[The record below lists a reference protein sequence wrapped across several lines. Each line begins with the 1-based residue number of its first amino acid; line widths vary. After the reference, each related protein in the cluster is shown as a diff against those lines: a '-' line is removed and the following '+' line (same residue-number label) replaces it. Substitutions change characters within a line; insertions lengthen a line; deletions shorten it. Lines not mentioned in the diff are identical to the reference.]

1 MCTSTN
7 LTFLG
12 TRHRTPQTDLLEL
25 ADRINKSPKS
35 QYDYYFRI
43 DYSIKQLLCQPISTF
58 NTSLSI
64 ASVQEQTNS
73 KINQLL
79 MQEIKI
85 DIIYF
90 NVLPKNTKRNSASKS
105 TCNYIIELHIGFNFS
120 KNCDSTCQSIEIQ
133 RLTSK
138 TQPFGSP
145 ARPLSLLTLYSS
157 NSLTSNVEF
166 FIQHFYIHRSSKYY
180 HQSVYIQSFYDN
192 RYISAFILDAD
203 VEQTSIT
210 MTEIDRSLFLIRD
223 GLEQNTYETNS
234 TDIFI
239 SFSSYS
245 ENNIYLRHVNG
256 RVTLAKN
263 NQLTLFKQDA
273 TFKLIMNE
281 EKNMVAFESINIPEY
296 YIAVDPDSKTALI
309 LEKSQKKVLTIN
321 DLNEEFLFK
330 FNF

>member
-1 MCTSTN
+1 MRTFTN

-12 TRHRTPQTDLLEL
+12 TRHRIPQTELLEL

-64 ASVQEQTNS
+64 ASVQEQTNG

-105 TCNYIIELHIGFNFS
+105 ICNYIIELHIGFNFS

-157 NSLTSNVEF
+157 NSLTSNVAF

-180 HQSVYIQSFYDN
+180 HKSVYIQSFYDN

-203 VEQTSIT
+203 VEQTSTT
-210 MTEIDRSLFLIRD
+210 MTEIDR
-223 GLEQNTYETNS
+223 N
-234 TDIFI
+234 IFI

-256 RVTLAKN
+256 RVTLTKN

-309 LEKSQKKVLTIN
+309 LEKPQKKVLTIN